1 MEIARFIFWTALK
14 TLSLAFLGL
23 LAVKAASEAARV
35 SADRRLAGLRAAV
48 AATVLAL
55 VAVGGWFLG
64 YDVAAEI
71 YYRTAQSSLARGEV
85 ARAYSN
91 SRRAVEIR
99 PANLAYWQVH
109 LAAKFAARQF
119 ESLLEDRPALE
130 TLNGGRLAPADAYR
144 IAAAHYFLAQ
154 YDRVYPLTGE
164 LIRENPMFAAPYVLQ
179 GYALTSQRKFGEAEK
194 TFLEILQILPTQQ
207 SAVEGLAHVHF
218 LRGNVPGALH
228 VLEETRKFPF
238 PPEARSRFEELKAL
252 YAQ

>member
-23 LAVKAASEAARV
+23 LAVKAAGEAVRAG
-35 SADRRLAGLRAAV
+35 ADRRMVWVRATV
-48 AATVLAL
+48 AAAVLAL

-71 YYRTAQSSLARGEV
+71 YHRTGQSSLARGEV
-85 ARAYSN
+85 ARAYTN

-99 PANLAYWQVH
+99 PANLAYWQV
-109 LAAKFAARQF
+109 LAAAKFSAQQF

-130 TLNGGRLAPADAYR
+130 ALNGGRLAPADAYR
-144 IAAAHYFLAQ
+144 FAAAHYFLAQ

-164 LIRENPMFAAPYVLQ
+164 LIRENPMFVAPYVLQ
-179 GYALTSQRKFGEAEK
+179 GYAYTAQRNFGEAEK
-194 TFLEILQILPTQQ
+194 TFLEVLQIFPTQQ
-207 SAVEGLAHVHF
+207 AAVEGLAHAHF

-228 VLEETRKFPF
+228 VLEETRKFGF
-238 PPEARSRFEELKAL
+238 PSEARNRFEDLKAL